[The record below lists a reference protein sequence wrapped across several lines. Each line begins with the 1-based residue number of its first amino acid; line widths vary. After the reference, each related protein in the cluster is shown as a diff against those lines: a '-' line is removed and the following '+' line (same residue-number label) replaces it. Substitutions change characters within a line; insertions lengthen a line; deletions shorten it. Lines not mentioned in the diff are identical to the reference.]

1 MCKSSSGQVY
11 ELYESYSKAVDIV
24 SAYRMLYKAH
34 DSIYAIWKLQCWT
47 QSLKKR
53 CRGSETSNFCTDC
66 VSRLS
71 VQIESEKGQGIAD
84 IAILDHAQ
92 CGLYVLELFAA
103 CLRPMAGMAI
113 YNSFMPYIDCRDLI
127 FT

>member
-1 MCKSSSGQVY
+1 M
-11 ELYESYSKAVDIV
+11 
-24 SAYRMLYKAH
+24 
-34 DSIYAIWKLQCWT
+34 
-47 QSLKKR
+47 
-53 CRGSETSNFCTDC
+53 
-66 VSRLS
+66 
-71 VQIESEKGQGIAD
+71 QIESEKGQGIAD

-103 CLRPMAGMAI
+103 CMSPMAGMAI